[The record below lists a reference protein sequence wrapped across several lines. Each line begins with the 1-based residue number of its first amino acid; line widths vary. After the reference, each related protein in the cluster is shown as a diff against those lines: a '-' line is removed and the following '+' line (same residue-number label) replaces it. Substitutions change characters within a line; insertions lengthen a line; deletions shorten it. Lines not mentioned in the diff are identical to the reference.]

1 MVLIIVILKLYKNVL
16 IWNIIKPLFEILLN
30 FLNLNFVI
38 KKIDSNSS
46 IAEIFIEIFE
56 FEFY

>member
-46 IAEIFIEIFE
+46 IALIFIEIFE
-56 FEFY
+56 YEFY

>member
-46 IAEIFIEIFE
+46 ITLIFIEIFE